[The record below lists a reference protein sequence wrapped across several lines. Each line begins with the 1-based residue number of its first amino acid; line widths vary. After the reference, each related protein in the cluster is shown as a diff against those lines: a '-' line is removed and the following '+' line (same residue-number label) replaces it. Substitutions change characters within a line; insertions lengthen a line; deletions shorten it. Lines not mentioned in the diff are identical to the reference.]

1 MNVLEMKEIIK
12 EKIDNTQDEVLL
24 KRINDLI
31 NAAANEPRLT
41 ADELFDFTVSRFEN
55 TLKRLA
61 Q

>member
-1 MNVLEMKEIIK
+1 MSTVEMKEIIK
-12 EKIDNTQDEVLL
+12 IKIDKIQDEVLL
-24 KRINDLI
+24 NRINDLV
-31 NAAANEPRLT
+31 NSTQEKPQLT